1 MYGEFK
7 WEEKYKTWDRMRSIH
22 QNNSLPWVVMGDVN
36 EILFDHEKEG
46 GGVNLQDICRI
57 FTMHLRTA
65 ICMILAMW
73 GIPLHGIR
81 EI

>member
-1 MYGEFK
+1 
-7 WEEKYKTWDRMRSIH
+7 
-22 QNNSLPWVVMGDVN
+22 MGDVN